1 MLYGNNSSK
10 YRDERDNVNVD
21 DQNTLDLHYQYSFL
35 DEAARVTVSAINFT
49 DEQPPLARVDLNY
62 DGYTHNA
69 FGRMIK
75 VGIEYTFAAE

>member
-1 MLYGNNSSK
+1 M
-10 YRDERDNVNVD
+10 
-21 DQNTLDLHYQYSFL
+21 
-35 DEAARVTVSAINFT
+35 DEAARVTLSAINVT
-49 DEQPPLARVDLNY
+49 DEEPPLARVDLNY